1 MADTTDATSDDA
13 NIGERLPTA
22 GGRRTLAVL
31 WRELR
36 GRRGVLVL
44 SGVIAAGAAAVELLA
59 PATLGRVVDD
69 ISAAPGESDAAGWP
83 LWLYAVI
90 IFGALVGGGALQI
103 LGVLLAARCF
113 ERVLAGLRER
123 LVSTAL
129 ALPQQR
135 VERSG
140 TGDLISRASDD
151 VAQVSNALQQVV
163 PVLSSTGFTVLL
175 TVAGMSALDWR
186 FGLILVVMLPAYWL
200 ALRWYLR
207 IAPPM
212 YAAERIAFGTRAH
225 HLLSALRGIDTVLAL
240 RRSDEHDRRIGR
252 ASWAVAAWALRART
266 VVTMFNWRIDAAF
279 ACAVTLVLLLGYHLV
294 GDGVVTVGAATTAV
308 LFFLRLQGP
317 VRSLMSVIDTLQL
330 ATASLARIVGV
341 SDIAGTHGT
350 DGTDSGDSTGSR
362 PVEAG
367 ERAGLDRVTFAY
379 DGGPEVLHQ
388 ITVTMDPGEHLAVVG
403 TSGAGKTT
411 VATLLAGI
419 HTPDSGVVTAPDH
432 TVLIS
437 QETHIFAGT
446 LRDNLTLAA
455 PQADDSRVRGALREA
470 GALDLLDQLPDG
482 LDTDLGP
489 AGATLTVAQSQ
500 HIALVRVLLADP
512 ELAILDE
519 ATAEAGSAHAH
530 LLDRAAEAALAGRS
544 GMVIAHRLSQAA
556 VCDRIVVMERGRVI
570 EDGSHTDLL
579 AAGGQ
584 YSRLWAAQS
593 AH

>member
-1 MADTTDATSDDA
+1 MQTS
-13 NIGERLPTA
+13 E
-22 GGRRTLAVL
+22 V
-31 WRELR
+31 
-36 GRRGVLVL
+36 
-44 SGVIAAGAAAVELLA
+44 
-59 PATLGRVVDD
+59 
-69 ISAAPGESDAAGWP
+69 
-83 LWLYAVI
+83 
-90 IFGALVGGGALQI
+90 
-103 LGVLLAARCF
+103 
-113 ERVLAGLRER
+113 
-123 LVSTAL
+123 
-129 ALPQQR
+129 
-135 VERSG
+135 
-140 TGDLISRASDD
+140 
-151 VAQVSNALQQVV
+151 
-163 PVLSSTGFTVLL
+163 
-175 TVAGMSALDWR
+175 
-186 FGLILVVMLPAYWL
+186 
-200 ALRWYLR
+200 
-207 IAPPM
+207 
-212 YAAERIAFGTRAH
+212 IAFGARANYI
-225 HLLSALRGIDTVLAL
+225 LSAGRGIGSVLAL
-240 RRSDEHDRRIGR
+240 LLLVEQDRLSERSYR
-252 ASWAVAAWALRART
+252 A

-317 VRSLMSVIDTLQL
+317 VCSLMSVIDTLQL

-341 SDIAGTHGT
+341 SDIAGTYRTDGS

-367 ERAGLDRVTFAY
+367 ERAELDRVTFAY

-388 ITVTMDPGEHLAVVG
+388 ITVTIDPGEHRADQPGDPHLRRHVARQPHPRG
-403 TSGAGKTT
+403 TAGRRLPR
-411 VATLLAGI
+411 AW
-419 HTPDSGVVTAPDH
+419 
-432 TVLIS
+432 
-437 QETHIFAGT
+437 
-446 LRDNLTLAA
+446 
-455 PQADDSRVRGALREA
+455 ALREA
-470 GALDLLDQLPDG
+470 GALDLLAQLPDG

-500 HIALVRVLLADP
+500 HIALVRVLRADP

-584 YSRLWAAQS
+584 YSRLWAAQT